1 MVRLPPWSPGR
12 LLSAPI
18 RPGMSSASMSAYGA
32 YTYAHKRSAHTRH
45 RTDRAGVLLQCHNIA
60 TRSRWPAHAAYR
72 RLSAILPRIVLVC
85 LVQAQVGTKFVDCT
99 ALYVG
104 KLYILLL
111 PGPVVMHGLIYPPR
125 RWLLHTPRDASFSVQ
140 GHASIRNGWARKTA
154 RR

>member
-1 MVRLPPWSPGR
+1 MCAAYRTAFLVGPEFSRVDLPVRC
-12 LLSAPI
+12 
-18 RPGMSSASMSAYGA
+18 
-32 YTYAHKRSAHTRH
+32 H

-60 TRSRWPAHAAYR
+60 TRSSWPAHAAYR

-111 PGPVVMHGLIYPPR
+111 PGPVV
-125 RWLLHTPRDASFSVQ
+125 
-140 GHASIRNGWARKTA
+140 
-154 RR
+154 